1 MATSPPLPSP
11 TVTPVRD
18 FVAYPV
24 PKGGGPRAA
33 GALLWVEAAA
43 LEAGGVDLRRVL
55 DPKDD
60 IGLMLCLPPAK
71 RGSAEPH
78 RTYWNIRLDTGSGG
92 VWVTPPLV
100 MALTTTPKCP
110 GFVFLSQSERSSSWI
125 KVKGEPRQVAKA
137 LKIKLPPVNS

>member
-1 MATSPPLPSP
+1 MATSLSSPPP
-11 TVTPVRD
+11 TQVPIRD
-18 FVAYPV
+18 FVALPV

-33 GALLWVEAAA
+33 GALLWVEREA
-43 LEAGGVDLRRVL
+43 LEAGGVDLRRVQ
-55 DPKDD
+55 DPKDE

-78 RTYWNIRLDTGSGG
+78 RTYWNVRLDTGSGG

-110 GFVFLSQSERSSSWI
+110 GYVFLSQSERSSSWI
-125 KVKGEPRQVAKA
+125 KVKGELRQVAKA
-137 LKIKLPPVNS
+137 LKIKLPPAV